1 MKIRRFTSMLLSAV
15 VLLSFG
21 LNVEAKEMEES
32 AVYEISAADFEE
44 IESVDMEKEDL
55 GFIPVEDL
63 NTSVEETIA
72 EEEINTRQ
80 AGDPFERMEFYYMY
94 AYPIVRDVSTKE
106 EGVLTG
112 YVRGVQSQTATYLFG
127 AYNVEETQK
136 MYREIVANGFDIL
149 GWQIKV
155 NFRFDFYRP
164 LTWKLSIDGG
174 EETTANVPEP
184 HNPYQRYT
192 YTYNSFFRTDPLKYY
207 NTSFKGSVRYYG
219 KSTHKYA
226 DENFSAMLAFN
237 TPN

>member
-15 VLLSFG
+15 ALLSFG

-44 IESVDMEKEDL
+44 IEPVNVNKENL
-55 GFIPVEDL
+55 GFIPVEDI
-63 NTSVEETIA
+63 NTSVEQMIA
-72 EEEINTRQ
+72 EEAINTKQ
-80 AGDPFERMEFYYMY
+80 AGDPFERIEFYYMY
-94 AYPIVRDVSTKE
+94 AYPIVRKVATKE
-106 EGVLTG
+106 EGILTD
-112 YVRGVQSQTATYLFG
+112 YIRGVTSQTASNLFA
-127 AYNVEETQK
+127 AYNVEQTQK
-136 MYREIVANGFDIL
+136 MYREIVASGFDIL

-164 LTWKLSIDGG
+164 LTWTLSIDGG

>member
-1 MKIRRFTSMLLSAV
+1 MKIRSFTSMLLSAV

-21 LNVEAKEMEES
+21 LNVEAKEIEES
-32 AVYEISAADFEE
+32 AVYEISASDFKE
-44 IESVDMEKEDL
+44 IESVDVEKENL
-55 GFIPVEDL
+55 GFISVEDF
-63 NTSVEETIA
+63 NTSVEQTIA
-72 EEEINTRQ
+72 EEAINTRQ
-80 AGDPFERMEFYYMY
+80 AGDPFERIEFYYMY

-112 YVRGVQSQTATYLFG
+112 YVRGVQSQTASNLFG
-127 AYNVEETQK
+127 AYSVEQTQE
-136 MYREIVANGFDIL
+136 MYKEIVASGFDIL

-164 LTWKLSIDGG
+164 LTWTLSIDGG